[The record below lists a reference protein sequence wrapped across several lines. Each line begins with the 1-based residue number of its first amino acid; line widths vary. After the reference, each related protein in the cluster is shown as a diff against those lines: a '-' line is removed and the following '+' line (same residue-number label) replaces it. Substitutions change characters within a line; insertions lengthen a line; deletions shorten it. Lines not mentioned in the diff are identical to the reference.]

1 MPSLFTYLVGEEY
14 AYEDQD
20 LRVRL
25 AEDGPYQE
33 RVVNLLA
40 STIPLR
46 SWKVPL
52 RRTKAEALVVDA
64 FFADPTATFY
74 FQDPQVRRRTAVSL
88 GSGDGAAT
96 VFALPSTA
104 TSENFRDY
112 TKHDGAGA
120 GSGSPTPVVVRVAGS
135 PVTVASASRDG
146 RTITLAVAPGLG
158 QAVEADYDVVR
169 LCRLDARPEWGG
181 IGTDWLQAVLAIREV
196 MR

>member
-1 MPSLFTYLVGEEY
+1 MPSLFTYLVGEEFTY
-14 AYEDQD
+14 QDQD

-74 FQDPQVRRRTAVSL
+74 FQDPQVRRTAVSL
-88 GSGDGAAT
+88 GTGDGVT
-96 VFALPSTA
+96 TTFSLPTGA

-112 TKHDGAGA
+112 TKHDGAGP
-120 GSGSPTPVVVRVAGS
+120 GTGSPTPVVVRVSGS
-135 PVTVASASRDG
+135 PVTVASVARDG
-146 RTITLAVAPGLG
+146 RTITLAVAPGG
-158 QAVEADYDVVR
+158 SAPVEADYDVVR
-169 LCRLDARPEWGG
+169 LCRLDARPEWAG